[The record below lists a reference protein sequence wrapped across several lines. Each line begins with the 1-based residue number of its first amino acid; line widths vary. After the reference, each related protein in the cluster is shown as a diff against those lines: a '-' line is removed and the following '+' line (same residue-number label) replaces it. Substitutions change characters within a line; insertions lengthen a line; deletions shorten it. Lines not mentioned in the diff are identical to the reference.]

1 MPSERDLCKYSA
13 KFKSREAL
21 EAIREQ
27 KTLAELATPTQLPLG
42 IMKVNLHCTRLLA
55 ELSKE
60 YEVSVNQISLW
71 KQEAIKNMDML
82 FGGDRSRRE
91 IKEMSTQIKDLRTKV
106 GELTMERDFFEQACK
121 MVSRKKNA
129 GSL

>member
-1 MPSERDLCKYSA
+1 MPRRKYSA
-13 KFKSREAL
+13 KFKSRVAL

-27 KTLAELATPTQLPLG
+27 KT
-42 IMKVNLHCTRLLA
+42 LA

-71 KQEAIKNMDML
+71 KQEAIRNMDML

-91 IKEMSTQIKDLRTKV
+91 IKEMSSQIKDLRTKV

>member
-1 MPSERDLCKYSA
+1 MPRRKYSA
-13 KFKSREAL
+13 KFKSRVAL

-27 KTLAELATPTQLPLG
+27 KT
-42 IMKVNLHCTRLLA
+42 LA

-71 KQEAIKNMDML
+71 KQETIRNMDML
-82 FGGDRSRRE
+82 FGGGRSRRE
-91 IKEMSTQIKDLRTKV
+91 IREKDSQIKDLRTKV
-106 GELTMERDFFEQACK
+106 GELTMERDFFEQAYK

-129 GSL
+129 GSS

>member
-1 MPSERDLCKYSA
+1 MPRRKYSA
-13 KFKSREAL
+13 KFKSRVAL

-27 KTLAELATPTQLPLG
+27 KT
-42 IMKVNLHCTRLLA
+42 LA

-71 KQEAIKNMDML
+71 KQEAIRNMEML

-106 GELTMERDFFEQACK
+106 GELTMERDYLDKFLTLGRTNKFA
-121 MVSRKKNA
+121 SA
-129 GSL
+129 LA

>member
-1 MPSERDLCKYSA
+1 MYSA
-13 KFKSREAL
+13 KFKSRVAL

-27 KTLAELATPTQLPLG
+27 KTLAELAAPTQLPLG
-42 IMKVNLHCTRLLA
+42 NMKVNFHCTRLHA
-55 ELSKE
+55 KLSKE

-82 FGGDRSRRE
+82 FGGDRSWRE
-91 IKEMSTQIKDLRTKV
+91 IKEKDSQIKDLRTKV

>member
-1 MPSERDLCKYSA
+1 MARRKYSA
-13 KFKSREAL
+13 KFKSRVAL

-27 KTLAELATPTQLPLG
+27 KTLAELAAPTQLPLG
-42 IMKVNLHCTRLLA
+42 NMKVNFHCTRLHA

-82 FGGDRSRRE
+82 FDGDRSRRE

-106 GELTMERDFFEQACK
+106 GELTMERDYLDKFFTLGRTNKFA
-121 MVSRKKNA
+121 SA
-129 GSL
+129 LA

>member
-1 MPSERDLCKYSA
+1 MPRRKYSA

-27 KTLAELATPTQLPLG
+27 KT
-42 IMKVNLHCTRLLA
+42 LA

-82 FGGDRSRRE
+82 FGGDRLQRE
-91 IKEMSTQIKDLRTKV
+91 IKEKDSQIKDLRTKV
-106 GELTMERDFFEQACK
+106 GELTMKRDFFEQACK
-121 MVSRKKNA
+121 MVSWKKNA
-129 GSL
+129 GNL